1 MKISKRLGLLDIV
14 LGERLREG
22 GRWHASVLQFVGLGE
37 REDKGVERP
46 RPQHMVLQI
55 LGLEGIV
62 VQILDGDAA
71 VRETLRNL
79 GIAEDGEVVRSFRR
93 SSDRHC

>member
-1 MKISKRLGLLDIV
+1 M
-14 LGERLREG
+14 
-22 GRWHASVLQFVGLGE
+22 GE

-46 RPQHMVLQI
+46 RPQHMVLLGMRKKWETYQI

-62 VQILDGDAA
+62 IQILDGDTA

-79 GIAEDGEVVRSFRR
+79 GITEDGEVVRSFRR